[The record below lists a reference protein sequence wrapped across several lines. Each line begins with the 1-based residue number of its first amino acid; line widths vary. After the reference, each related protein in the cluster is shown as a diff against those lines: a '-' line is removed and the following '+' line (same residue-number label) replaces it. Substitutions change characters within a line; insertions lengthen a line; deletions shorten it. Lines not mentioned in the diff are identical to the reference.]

1 MKDLIALALVGGGMK
16 DPKADRLVEAAGPAN
31 LMRYYQSAQAVLGVA
46 FMPDVLKTRKSKK
59 ADKEQD
65 PNVLVFAA

>member
-1 MKDLIALALVGGGMK
+1 MKYLIALALVGGGMK

-31 LMRYYQSAQAVLGVA
+31 LMWYYQIAQAMLGVA
-46 FMPDVLKTRKSKK
+46 FMPDGLKTRKSKK
-59 ADKEQD
+59 VDKEQD